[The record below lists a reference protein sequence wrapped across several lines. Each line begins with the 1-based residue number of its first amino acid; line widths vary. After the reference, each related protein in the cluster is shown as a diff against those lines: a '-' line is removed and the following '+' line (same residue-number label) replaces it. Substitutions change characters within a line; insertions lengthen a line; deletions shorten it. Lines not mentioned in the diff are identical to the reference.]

1 MPLLLLALGILVLGG
16 LASFLAQGSRRWS
29 NLFGAGGAVLAA
41 AAGLPPVVAALRGEA
56 VEPLRLSWQVPFGS
70 FHLGLDPLSA
80 LFALAILVLA
90 ALLAVFGT
98 GYLAAHRGGRRLGP
112 SWLFYDL
119 LVASMLL
126 VVLARNGVLFL
137 AAWEV
142 MTLASFFLVTS
153 EHETESVR
161 EAGWTYLV
169 AAHLGTAFLLVL
181 FILLGRESGSL
192 DFDGFRVPGGGAPPL
207 AGTLF
212 LLALVGF
219 GTKAGFLPLH
229 VWLPEAH
236 PAAPSHVSALMS
248 GVMIKTGIYGLLRTL
263 QFLGPPPAGWGWA
276 LIGIGASSG
285 VLGVMFA
292 LAQRDLKRLLAYSSV
307 ENIGI
312 IALGIGLG
320 LLGLS
325 AGSAP
330 LAVVGFAGGLL
341 HLVNHALFKGLLFLA
356 SGAVLAG
363 AHTRELDRM
372 GGLLKRMP
380 WTGAAFL
387 VGAAAISGLPPLNG
401 FAGELLIYLAA
412 FQGSLAPG
420 AGVLVAALVAIGA
433 MALIGGLACACFIQ
447 AFGISFLGEPR
458 TKHAEEAREAGP
470 SMVLPLIVLAAGCV
484 LVGGL
489 SPLVVRALGPLL
501 QQVTGLAA
509 PAVEESLAAAGSSLL
524 VFVASA
530 LAFLLALAAIL
541 LVRWG
546 LLRKRKVGK
555 SVTWGC
561 GYGWPTPRMQY
572 TSSSFA
578 QPITGIFQFI
588 LRTRRDVVPPQ
599 GLFPRDASF
608 ASATPDPFRE
618 GLFRPAYRGLERGL
632 HALRWL
638 QQGRVQLYV
647 LYIALTILVLLLWKL
662 S

>member
-1 MPLLLLALGILVLGG
+1 VPLLLLALGILVTGG
-16 LASFLAQGSRRWS
+16 LASFLVQGSRRWS
-29 NLFGAGGAVLAA
+29 NLFGAGGAVLAS

-56 VEPLRLSWQVPFGS
+56 VAPLRLAWQVPFGS

-80 LFALAILVLA
+80 LFALAILVLS

-98 GYLAAHRGGRRLGP
+98 GYLAAHRGGKRLGP
-112 SWLFYDL
+112 SWLFYDF

-137 AAWEV
+137 VAWEV

-153 EHETESVR
+153 EDEVESVR

-181 FILLGRESGSL
+181 FVLLGRESGSL
-192 DFDGFRVPGGGAPPL
+192 DFDGFRAPGGGAPPL
-207 AGTLF
+207 AGILF

-263 QFLGPPPAGWGWA
+263 QFLGPPPAGWAWA
-276 LIGIGASSG
+276 LIGIGVSSG
-285 VLGVMFA
+285 LLGVMFA

-307 ENIGI
+307 ENVGI

-325 AGSAP
+325 TGSAP

-363 AHTRELDRM
+363 AHTREIDRM
-372 GGLLKRMP
+372 GGLLRRMP

-401 FAGELLIYLAA
+401 FAGEFLMYLAA
-412 FQGSLAPG
+412 FRGSLAPS
-420 AGVLVAALVAIGA
+420 AEVLVAALVVIGA
-433 MALIGGLACACFIQ
+433 LSLIGGLACACFIQ
-447 AFGISFLGEPR
+447 AFGIAFLGEPR
-458 TKHAEEAREAGP
+458 TKETEEAREVGP
-470 SMVLPLIVLAAGCV
+470 SMVLPLVVLASGCV

-489 SPLVVRALGPLL
+489 SPLLVPALGPLI
-501 QQVTGLAA
+501 QQVTGLPA
-509 PAVEESLAAAGSSLL
+509 PEVRDSLAAAGSSLL
-524 VFVASA
+524 VLVASA
-530 LAFLLALAAIL
+530 LGFLLALAVIL
-541 LVRWG
+541 SLRWA
-546 LLRKRKVGK
+546 LLRKRKVGE

-561 GYGWPTPRMQY
+561 GYGGPTPRMQY
-572 TSSSFA
+572 TASSFA
-578 QPITGIFQFI
+578 QPITGIFHFI
-588 LRTRRDVVPPQ
+588 LRTRRQHVPPQ

-618 GLFRPAYRGLERGL
+618 SIFRPAYRGLERGL
-632 HALRWL
+632 QGLRWL

-647 LYIALTILVLLLWKL
+647 LYIALTILVLLVWKL